1 MRRLT
6 LNKMTDLQMRGIG
19 VEDGMREYL
28 GTLLL
33 AGVDILDLYGR
44 MPILGR
50 LQAGDKLEWGKGG
63 KSRASEARNLI
74 QTGMTVVTGG
84 LKAGHM

>member
-1 MRRLT
+1 
-6 LNKMTDLQMRGIG
+6 
-19 VEDGMREYL
+19 MREYV

-33 AGVDILDLYGR
+33 QPAGVHILDLYGR
-44 MPILGR
+44 MPILGK
-50 LQAGDKLEWGKGG
+50 LQAGDKLEWGKVG

-84 LKAGHM
+84 LKEGHK

>member
-1 MRRLT
+1 
-6 LNKMTDLQMRGIG
+6 
-19 VEDGMREYL
+19 
-28 GTLLL
+28 
-33 AGVDILDLYGR
+33 
-44 MPILGR
+44 MPILGK

-84 LKAGHM
+84 LKEGHTLCM